1 MANMLMEKR
10 ARENGLL
17 LNGGFLYGIKN
28 GYHICSQYQN
38 AGYVRM
44 FGLRF
49 SLINLTELDK
59 EKINQFV
66 KQNKKTLKLASV
78 EFKSNI
84 VVINL
89 KEFPTRKNVLAN
101 ALEGIISFFAEN
113 SFVSGCSLSQSTED
127 IKFVKYKGQI
137 AAFSQQVVDNLKSTD
152 KNSDEDNEDKS
163 YVPGIVGAS
172 IGGII
177 GMVPWV
183 LIAILGYI
191 SSVSGLAM
199 GWLVKT
205 GYEKANGR
213 KGGMQITILILI
225 IILFTYLGIMAS
237 QAWFVLKSIME
248 EGYLVSEIRI
258 WEIFKYVV
266 VLPFTAEGV
275 GYGLWGDILMGY
287 FFAVLGSFSFLKN
300 AHASREFSAG
310 DQINVNIQ
318 QPLEGALI

>member
-1 MANMLMEKR
+1 MLMEKR

-177 GMVPWV
+177 GS
-183 LIAILGYI
+183 Y
-191 SSVSGLAM
+191 
-199 GWLVKT
+199 
-205 GYEKANGR
+205 N
-213 KGGMQITILILI
+213 
-225 IILFTYLGIMAS
+225 
-237 QAWFVLKSIME
+237 FV
-248 EGYLVSEIRI
+248 
-258 WEIFKYVV
+258 
-266 VLPFTAEGV
+266 
-275 GYGLWGDILMGY
+275 
-287 FFAVLGSFSFLKN
+287 
-300 AHASREFSAG
+300 
-310 DQINVNIQ
+310 
-318 QPLEGALI
+318 